1 MRAQTHARARVHSTC
16 VRTRTVAWGK
26 RKRKEGRP
34 EGRAERLKPSSS
46 LVWRS
51 VWTSLEDQPKVVPVC
66 FGPSPCKSLATYV
79 GGYVVHIEYVTYTQL
94 GENPNYWL
102 VSCRYRGTGSASATC
117 DPHRSLADIHLVST
131 VTGPTTCGREKTL
144 DLVCFFVCG
153 VVLAF

>member
-1 MRAQTHARARVHSTC
+1 M
-16 VRTRTVAWGK
+16 
-26 RKRKEGRP
+26 
-34 EGRAERLKPSSS
+34 KPSSS

-94 GENPNYWL
+94 GENPNSWL

-117 DPHRSLADIHLVST
+117 DPHRSLADIHLVPT
-131 VTGPTTCGREKTL
+131 VTGPITCGRERKKCNLCVFCMRIFFLGGTCW
-144 DLVCFFVCG
+144 LVACLLACLLVWFLL
-153 VVLAF
+153 VLLGFG